1 MWLGHLIAMF
11 APPENCGPSSL
22 ATTKRSLPAG
32 SARLGHFEG
41 VQCALELVFGQDLF
55 FSRNLANRSSG
66 LDALLGNFRRAIVT
80 DLWREAGHHGHRK
93 LHQFATAFL
102 VCHDALYAFLSKDIH
117 YVRQQSVGF

>member
-1 MWLGHLIAMF
+1 MF

-41 VQCALELVFGQDLF
+41 VKCALEFVFGQDLF
-55 FSRNLANRSSG
+55 FSRNLSNRSSSLG
-66 LDALLGNFRRAIVT
+66 ALLGNFRRAIVT

-93 LHQFATAFL
+93 LYQFPAAFL
-102 VCHDALYAFLSKDIH
+102 VRHDASYAFLSKDVH
-117 YVRQQSVGF
+117 HVRQQSDG

>member
-32 SARLGHFEG
+32 SARLGHFER
-41 VQCALELVFGQDLF
+41 VQCALELVVGQDLF

-66 LDALLGNFRRAIVT
+66 LGALLGNFRRPIVT
-80 DLWREAGHHGHRK
+80 DSWRQAGYHGHRK
-93 LHQFATAFL
+93 LHQFAAAFL
-102 VCHDALYAFLSKDIH
+102 VRHDASYALVGEDIH
-117 YVRQQSVGF
+117 RVR

>member
-32 SARLGHFEG
+32 STRLGHFEG
-41 VQCALELVFGQDLF
+41 VQCTLELVFGQDLF
-55 FSRNLANRSSG
+55 FPRDLANRSSSLG
-66 LDALLGNFRRAIVT
+66 ALLGNFRRAIVT

-93 LHQFATAFL
+93 LHQFAATFL
-102 VCHDALYAFLSKDIH
+102 IGHDTSYAFLSEDIDH
-117 YVRQQSVGF
+117 VR